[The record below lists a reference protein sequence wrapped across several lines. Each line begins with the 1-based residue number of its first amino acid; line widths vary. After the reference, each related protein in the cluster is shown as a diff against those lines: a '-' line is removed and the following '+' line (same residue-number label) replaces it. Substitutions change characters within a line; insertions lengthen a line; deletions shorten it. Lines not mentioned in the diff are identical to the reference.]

1 MHSLQIKNLKKSYNG
16 KNVVSDISLY
26 INSDEIVG
34 LLGPNGA
41 GKTTTFYMML
51 GLITPDAGEIL
62 LDGENLNTSPMYKR
76 AQKGIGY
83 LPQEPSIFR
92 KLTVEDNIKAVLE
105 IIDMRREER
114 QKKLNDIL
122 EEFKLVPLAKRQGH
136 QLSGGE
142 RRKVEIARAI
152 AVNPLFILLDEPFA
166 GIDPISV
173 IELKKTI
180 EQLRN
185 KGIGLIIT
193 DHNVRET
200 LSITDRAYIIS
211 DGRIFAHGGPGELVA
226 DIRVRQTYLGE
237 DFTL

>member
-1 MHSLQIKNLKKSYNG
+1 
-16 KNVVSDISLY
+16 
-26 INSDEIVG
+26 
-34 LLGPNGA
+34 
-41 GKTTTFYMML
+41 
-51 GLITPDAGEIL
+51 
-62 LDGENLNTSPMYKR
+62 MYKR
-76 AQKGIGY
+76 AKKGIGY

-105 IIDMRREER
+105 IIDIPQEER
-114 QKKLNDIL
+114 QKKLEDIL
-122 EEFKLVPLAKRQGH
+122 EEFKLTPLAKRQGH

-211 DGRIFAHGGPGELVA
+211 DGCIFAHGIPRELVSDA
-226 DIRVRQTYLGE
+226 RVRKTYLGE

>member
-1 MHSLQIKNLKKSYNG
+1 MHCLQIKNLKKSYNG
-16 KNVVSDISLY
+16 KSVVTDISLN

-41 GKTTTFYMML
+41 GKTTTFYMIL

-62 LDGENLNTSPMYKR
+62 LDGENLNNSPMYKR
-76 AQKGIGY
+76 AKKGIGY

-105 IIDMRREER
+105 IIDIPQEER
-114 QKKLNDIL
+114 QKKLEDIL
-122 EEFKLVPLAKRQGH
+122 EEFKLTPLAKRQGH

-211 DGRIFAHGGPGELVA
+211 DGYIFAHGIPRELVSDA
-226 DIRVRQTYLGE
+226 RVRKTYLGE

>member
-1 MHSLQIKNLKKSYNG
+1 MHCLQIKNLKKSYNG
-16 KNVVSDISLY
+16 KSVVTDISLN

-41 GKTTTFYMML
+41 GKTTTFYMIL

-62 LDGENLNTSPMYKR
+62 LDGENLNNSPMYKR

-105 IIDMRREER
+105 IIDIPQEER
-114 QKKLNDIL
+114 QKKLEDIL
-122 EEFKLVPLAKRQGH
+122 EEFKLTPLAKRQGH

-166 GIDPISV
+166 GIDPISI

-211 DGRIFAHGGPGELVA
+211 DGCIFAHCIPRELVSDA
-226 DIRVRQTYLGE
+226 RVRKTYLGE